1 MAEKSVREQISE
13 IHEAVFKMRADQEAA
28 KAICQNVHT
37 VIDRRIDGLHKK
49 IAGNGKPGIEE
60 NLETQ
65 TRRLDRLE
73 TRIIA
78 YASIAM
84 ILAQMF
90 GPKVMKKIGWD
101 NEEPKIVYVQEAKAL
116 NPDTKIAIK

>member
-28 KAICQNVHT
+28 KAICQNIHT

-49 IAGNGKPGIEE
+49 IAGNGRPGIED
-60 NLETQ
+60 NVQTL
-65 TRRLDRLE
+65 TRRLDKWENRV
-73 TRIIA
+73 IA
-78 YASIAM
+78 YASVAM

-90 GPKVMKKIGWD
+90 GPKVLKKIGWD
-101 NEEPKIVYVQEAKAL
+101 AEPPQIVYVQATEALK
-116 NPDTKIAIK
+116 DGHKIAIK